1 MGQIV
6 YIEEVK
12 ALSALIFISFLLF
25 YYCLYFFTFV
35 YISISLR
42 QLIHIRNVNNIVNYL
57 KEKNLSAFSF
67 DHYNCNTYHCYYY
80 NFHYYQYCYQC
91 YHDIIVFVLLKSL
104 FGYSFGFWVVFSNVF
119 SSRQLYILILKFF
132 SWDCVII

>member
-80 NFHYYQYCYQC
+80 NFHYQYCYQC
-91 YHDIIVFVLLKSL
+91 HHDIIVFVLLKSL
-104 FGYSFGFWVVFSNVF
+104 FGYSFGFWVVVSNVF